1 MKHPTPGA
9 DCTRG
14 VRRGCTAPPGR
25 AAEPAPLPAPAP
37 AWLCVAAGPCF
48 AIPAAAAALCSSS
61 YRCRR
66 CAHRTSCRAAATAE
80 VPPLEPAAM
89 ASGAGHTH
97 THTRISAHSLL
108 QPLEACLTATL
119 MPSVPVALHTTPKPP
134 DPSLSLFVYP
144 RRKPRLFAC
153 RAPGRKTRTKQRYRA
168 SRGKDTAPCVCVCV
182 CVCV

>member
-14 VRRGCTAPPGR
+14 VRRGCTAPPAR

-97 THTRISAHSLL
+97 THTHQRPLPATTFRGLL
-108 QPLEACLTATL
+108 NGNTDAIGACGTPYHAKATRPQL
-119 MPSVPVALHTTPKPP
+119 VTFRVPSEKAATFRLANVIARQGERQEQNSVTEPVVGTTQLH
-134 DPSLSLFVYP
+134 
-144 RRKPRLFAC
+144 
-153 RAPGRKTRTKQRYRA
+153 
-168 SRGKDTAPCVCVCV
+168 VCVCV
-182 CVCV
+182 